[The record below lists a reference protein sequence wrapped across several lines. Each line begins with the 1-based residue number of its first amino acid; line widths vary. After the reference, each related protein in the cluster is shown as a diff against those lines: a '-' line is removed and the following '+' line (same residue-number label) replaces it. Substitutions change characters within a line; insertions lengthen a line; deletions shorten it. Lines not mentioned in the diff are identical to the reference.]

1 MLVWAEPGAEVDRYS
16 RTVAF
21 LRVLLP
27 LSALAIL
34 ATLFLLSRSQ
44 DHVTTIPFTDADVA
58 ARTAGQQVTRPFFSG
73 TTTKGEEI
81 IVTADSARPGSNAT
95 PGDADNLNARLK
107 LAGGQL
113 ITLRSDAGSLNLVG
127 DTATFQGNVR
137 IETSTGLVVLT
148 EKMNTLL
155 DGIKGN
161 TPGTVTG
168 SGPMGDFTAGNMEF
182 SAKSGEGDVHML
194 FKNGVKLIYD
204 PKQSER

>member
-1 MLVWAEPGAEVDRYS
+1 MDRYS

-44 DHVTTIPFTDADVA
+44 DQVAVIPFSEADVS
-58 ARTAGQQVTRPFFSG
+58 ARTKGQQVTRPVFSG

-81 IVTADSARPGSNAT
+81 IVTADSARPGNDTT
-95 PGDADNLNARLK
+95 PGDADNLSARLK

-113 ITLRSDAGSLNLVG
+113 IKLRSDAGSLNPVG
-127 DTATFQGNVR
+127 DIATFEGNVR

-148 EKMNTLL
+148 EMMNTAL
-155 DGIKGN
+155 DDIEGN